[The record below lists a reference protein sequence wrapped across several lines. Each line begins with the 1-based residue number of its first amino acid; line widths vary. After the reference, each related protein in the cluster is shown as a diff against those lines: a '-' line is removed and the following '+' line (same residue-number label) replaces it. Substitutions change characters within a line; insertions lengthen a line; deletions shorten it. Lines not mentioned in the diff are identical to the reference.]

1 MFEKE
6 ILLEDASDWCLG
18 WFLISLSE
26 LYRCW
31 YGYVPAPGGTVTVV
45 EPWVVVAVVPVLA
58 VLCMVVTTGVCRVVV
73 GETMVVDATVVV
85 VASVGGA
92 WVAAVAKV
100 KENGKNSF

>member
-1 MFEKE
+1 M
-6 ILLEDASDWCLG
+6 
-18 WFLISLSE
+18 
-26 LYRCW
+26 
-31 YGYVPAPGGTVTVV
+31 V

-100 KENGKNSF
+100 KKKYGKNSF

>member
-1 MFEKE
+1 M
-6 ILLEDASDWCLG
+6 
-18 WFLISLSE
+18 
-26 LYRCW
+26 
-31 YGYVPAPGGTVTVV
+31 V

-73 GETMVVDATVVV
+73 GETMDVVAATVVV
-85 VASVGGA
+85 VATVGGA